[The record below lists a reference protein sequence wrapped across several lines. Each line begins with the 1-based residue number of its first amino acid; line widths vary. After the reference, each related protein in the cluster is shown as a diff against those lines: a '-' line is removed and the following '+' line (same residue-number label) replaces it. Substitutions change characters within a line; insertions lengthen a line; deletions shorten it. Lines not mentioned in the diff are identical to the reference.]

1 MIPGSRERT
10 VALTTIVHVGILKV
24 TPRLGSTPRPRKRQA
39 LTAHRQPPPPRG
51 LPRGSRLADP
61 LPTDSQERA
70 LEHSGTAAVQ
80 ADATVLQLCTSLR
93 IPQSAICSHNHSWD
107 TFQIPVLFVCV
118 VVRAIMCIPNS
129 LTTNFIFIVF
139 VFHC

>member
-1 MIPGSRERT
+1 MTGLQETVIPGSRESL

-24 TPRLGSTPRPRKRQA
+24 TPRLESIPCPRKRQA
-39 LTAHRQPPPPRG
+39 LTAHRQPPPPRR

-80 ADATVLQLCTSLR
+80 ADAYASSL
-93 IPQSAICSHNHSWD
+93 ANA
-107 TFQIPVLFVCV
+107 F
-118 VVRAIMCIPNS
+118 
-129 LTTNFIFIVF
+129 
-139 VFHC
+139 